1 MWKYVGGGFIPG
13 VPTADMTDEE
23 FEAVCEEYDKQFSA
37 DQKGSLKRSPL
48 YKHSKDGPPEPPA
61 AKED

>member
-1 MWKYVGGGFIPG
+1 MWTYQGNGRCIPG
-13 VPTADMTDEE
+13 VPTRDLTDAE

-48 YKHSKDGPPEPPA
+48 YKHAKDTPEA
-61 AKED
+61 AKEE